1 MVSITTLCI
10 ESNDASDHPKLA
22 PLYDED
28 GRLDV
33 CITATG
39 KSVRSDY
46 GVPGSPVWY
55 EIEDIDI
62 EEFEINGVAYT
73 QDAVEKEWAKD
84 VADELYSLCAEI
96 AGEKDEWE

>member
-1 MVSITTLCI
+1 MASITTTCI
-10 ESNDASDHPKLA
+10 DSYDVTDHPLLA

-28 GRLDV
+28 DRLDV

-73 QDAVEKEWAKD
+73 PKAVEQKWDKD
-84 VADELYSLCAEI
+84 VADELYAVCADI
-96 AGEKDEWE
+96 AAEKDEWE